1 MFAASVYIP
10 CTNQIIINGGW
21 NGKDESYSDTWS
33 LDVDALSWS
42 KLSLQNPTH
51 APSAQHGHS
60 MTYIPYNNSIIIFG
74 GFILPTETLLYPQ
87 YSNELRVLDLNLN
100 SWVRLS
106 RWGKQPSGR
115 YGHTAYI
122 YPPMTEDSSVNSG
135 CSILMIGG
143 WGSGGCQS
151 NDNSDDPLASQVLRL
166 DIDTW
171 EWSAVEVGEV
181 SDETADNGGGN
192 LGTVPVKFPYSCTF
206 NHAMCPYPTSTSTS
220 DTRTAGTTSNPTKG
234 ARSSD
239 KTDDDDDDDDG
250 YDDGN
255 DDDDGSSNTGNKSP
269 TKPIN
274 PTSPN
279 KLKSTQSPSHA
290 HTRTHTFALKDL
302 TLPSDVA
309 RNSLLIFGGYDGNQA
324 SRNTLRFEFS
334 V

>member
-10 CTNQIIINGGW
+10 STNQIIINGGW

-42 KLSLQNPTH
+42 KLSLQNSTH
-51 APSAQHGHS
+51 APSARHGHS
-60 MTYIPYNNSIIIFG
+60 MTYIPYNNTIIIFG

-122 YPPMTEDSSVNSG
+122 YPPITVDSSVNSG

-143 WGSGGCQS
+143 WGTGGPQS
-151 NDNSDDPLASQVLRL
+151 SENSDDPLASQVLRL

-171 EWSAVEVGEV
+171 EWSAVEVGKV
-181 SDETADNGGGN
+181 TDETADNSGN
-192 LGTVPVKFPYSCTF
+192 LGTVPVEFPYSCTF
-206 NHAMCPYPTSTSTS
+206 NHAMCPYPTSTSTTA
-220 DTRTAGTTSNPTKG
+220 TRPAGTTASPTKA

-239 KTDDDDDDDDG
+239 KTDDD
-250 YDDGN
+250 N
-255 DDDDGSSNTGNKSP
+255 DDEDGDDEYGSSNTGNKSP

-274 PTSPN
+274 PTSPT
-279 KLKSTQSPSHA
+279 KLKSTQSPSPSR

-302 TLPSDVA
+302 TLTSDVA
-309 RNSLLIFGGYDGNQA
+309 KNSLLIFGGYDGKQA

-334 V
+334 I

>member
-10 CTNQIIINGGW
+10 STNQIIINGGW

-42 KLSLQNPTH
+42 KLSLQNSTH
-51 APSAQHGHS
+51 APSARHGHTMS
-60 MTYIPYNNSIIIFG
+60 YIPYNNNIIIFG

-106 RWGKQPSGR
+106 RWSKQPSGR

-122 YPPMTEDSSVNSG
+122 YPPLTEDSSVNAG

-151 NDNSDDPLASQVLRL
+151 NENSDDPLASQVLRL

-171 EWSAVEVGEV
+171 EWSAVEVGKV
-181 SDETADNGGGN
+181 SDEAADNSGN
-192 LGTVPVKFPYSCTF
+192 LGTVPAEFSYSCTF
-206 NHAMCPYPTSTSTS
+206 NHAMCAYPTTTTSTA
-220 DTRTAGTTSNPTKG
+220 TRSAGTTTSPTKA

-239 KTDDDDDDDDG
+239 KTDDDEDDDREYGDDDDDE
-250 YDDGN
+250 
-255 DDDDGSSNTGNKSP
+255 GSNSNTGKKSP

-274 PTSPN
+274 PTSPT
-279 KLKSTQSPSHA
+279 KLKSTQSPSPSR
-290 HTRTHTFALKDL
+290 TRTHTFAVKDL

-309 RNSLLIFGGYDGNQA
+309 TNSLLIFGGYDGKQA